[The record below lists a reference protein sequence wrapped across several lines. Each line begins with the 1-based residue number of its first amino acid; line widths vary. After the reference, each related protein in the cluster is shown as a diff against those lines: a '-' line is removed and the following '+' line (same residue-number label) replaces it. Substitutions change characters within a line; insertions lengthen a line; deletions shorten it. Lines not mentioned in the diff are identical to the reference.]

1 VAFITYHGKPGQN
14 GELEKQK
21 ALALE
26 LQNRL
31 TRLKVE
37 KLEGQLVA
45 KREVEFLVGNASAV
59 FRRKVLD
66 LPTRLVA
73 DLRSFGLDNSR
84 LHDIRARLGESVH
97 RFLYE
102 LIGEL
107 EAAVDPD
114 AALARLNEDDPEVED
129 NRAQTARELK
139 HEALNERRRKKRA
152 ARAAKGDP

>member
-1 VAFITYHGKPGQN
+1 VAHISYIGKPGQN
-14 GELEKQK
+14 GELEKVK
-21 ALALE
+21 TEALE

-37 KLEGQLVA
+37 KLEGQLVE
-45 KREVEFLVGNASAV
+45 KSKVGFLVANSCLI
-59 FRRKVLD
+59 FRNKLFD
-66 LPTRLVA
+66 LPKRLTA

-84 LHDIRARLGESVH
+84 LHDITARLGESVH

-114 AALARLNEDDPEVED
+114 AALAKLNENDHSEGEDDRE
-129 NRAQTARELK
+129 QTARELK
-139 HEALNERRRKKRA
+139 HEALKKQ
-152 ARAAKGDP
+152 ARADRGEA